1 MTAWARY
8 MSWTT
13 RGRQSSWGRVVRQ
26 FVALA
31 SGEGIARLF
40 GLVATLILARR
51 LEPSGFGLVTLGIT
65 LVGWFGV
72 VVDSGTETLNVR
84 DIARAPDRFREIA
97 DRVLGLRIA
106 LAIATGGL
114 YAIGVA
120 LFAKSGA
127 TRSVLLPFAL
137 VMPAVALNL
146 RWMVLG
152 LRQAR
157 AIAIGNVVARIAFL
171 IGVVAFVYG
180 HGDVLRVP
188 YLQAFSELVYGL
200 VIIAIVARGLGIT
213 RPKVDLA
220 AWKETL
226 RGSLPLMIHG
236 AARSALVTADL
247 LLIDLML
254 GPHPLGLYAA
264 ASKAPL
270 FFSAAIGLFSVS
282 FLAGFSAASGEEALA
297 VFAKATRILV
307 GTSLVVAVALSAA
320 APLFVPLVFG
330 HRYDGSVGSAVILPW
345 ILPMM
350 ALTTPYANALI
361 AGHMQLTLMKNTV
374 VGAVFAVG
382 AGAAAIETVG
392 IKGAAV
398 VRIASALLVLAL
410 NYRSATSHGLAPRL
424 SEIALF
430 RPRTAR
436 ARAVG

>member
-1 MTAWARY
+1 MR
-8 MSWTT
+8 S
-13 RGRQSSWGRVVRQ
+13 

-84 DIARAPDRFREIA
+84 EISRAPDRFREIA
-97 DRVLGLRIA
+97 DRVLGLRLA
-106 LAIATGGL
+106 LAIVTGAC
-114 YAIGVA
+114 YAVGVA

-127 TRSVLLPFAL
+127 TRNVLLPFAL

-157 AIAIGNVVARIAFL
+157 AIAIGNVAARIAFL
-171 IGVVAFVYG
+171 IGVVALIYG

-200 VIIAIVARGLGIT
+200 VIIVIVARGFGIS
-213 RPKVDLA
+213 RPRIDLD
-220 AWKETL
+220 AWKATL
-226 RGSLPLMIHG
+226 SGSLPLMIHG

-247 LLIDLML
+247 LLIDLLL

-282 FLAGFSAASGEEALA
+282 FLAGYSAVSGEEARE
-297 VFAKATRILV
+297 VFGKATRILV
-307 GTSLVVAVALSAA
+307 GTSLAVAVPLSAA
-320 APLFVPLVFG
+320 APLYVPLVFG
-330 HRYDGSVGSAVILPW
+330 HRYHGSVASAAILAW

-361 AGHMQLTLMKNTV
+361 AGHKQLTLMKNTI
-374 VGAVFAVG
+374 VGAAFAVG
-382 AGAAAIETVG
+382 AGVAGIEAVG

-398 VRIASALLVLAL
+398 VRVASATLVLVL
-410 NYRSATSHGLAPRL
+410 NYRSATVDGLAPRL
-424 SEIALF
+424 SEITF
-430 RPRTAR
+430 RLRPAR
-436 ARAVG
+436 ARAVS

>member
-1 MTAWARY
+1 VTAWARY
-8 MSWTT
+8 TSWTT
-13 RGRQSSWGRVVRQ
+13 RGRQTSWGRVVRQ

-31 SGEGIARLF
+31 GGEGVARLF

-84 DIARAPDRFREIA
+84 DISRAPHRFREIA

-106 LAIATGGL
+106 LAIATGGV

-157 AIAIGNVVARIAFL
+157 AIALGNVVARIAFL
-171 IGVVAFVYG
+171 IGVVALIYG

-200 VIIAIVARGLGIT
+200 VIVAMVARGFGIT
-213 RPKVDLA
+213 RPRVDLV

-247 LLIDLML
+247 LLIDLL
-254 GPHPLGLYAA
+254 IGPHPLGLYAA

-282 FLAGFSAASGEEALA
+282 FLAGFSASSGQEALE
-297 VFAKATRILV
+297 VFRKATRILV
-307 GTSLVVAVALSAA
+307 GTSLVVAIALSAA

-330 HRYDGSVGSAVILPW
+330 HRYDGAVGSAAILAW

-361 AGHMQLTLMKNTV
+361 AGHMQLALMKNTI
-374 VGAVFAVG
+374 VGAVFAVA
-382 AGAAAIETVG
+382 AGTAGIEAVG

-398 VRIASALLVLAL
+398 VRVASATLVLAL
-410 NYRSATSHGLAPRL
+410 NYRSAIAHGLAPRL
-424 SEIALF
+424 GEIAFPL
-430 RPRTAR
+430 RPAR
-436 ARAVG
+436 ARALS

>member
-1 MTAWARY
+1 MTVWARY

-13 RGRQSSWGRVVRQ
+13 RGRQTSWGRVVRQ

-31 SGEGIARLF
+31 GGEGVARLF

-84 DIARAPDRFREIA
+84 DISRAPHRFREIA

-106 LAIATGGL
+106 LALATGGV

-157 AIAIGNVVARIAFL
+157 AIALGNVVARIAFL
-171 IGVVAFVYG
+171 IGVLALIYG
-180 HGDVLRVP
+180 HRDVLRVP

-200 VIIAIVARGLGIT
+200 VIIAMVARGFGIT
-213 RPKVDLA
+213 RPRIDLE

-247 LLIDLML
+247 LLIDLL
-254 GPHPLGLYAA
+254 IGPHPLGLYAA

-282 FLAGFSAASGEEALA
+282 FLAGFSATSGEEALE
-297 VFAKATRILV
+297 VFRKASRILV

-330 HRYDGSVGSAVILPW
+330 HRYDGAVASAAILAW

-361 AGHMQLTLMKNTV
+361 AGHMQLALMKNTI
-374 VGAVFAVG
+374 VGAIFAVG
-382 AGAAAIETVG
+382 AGTAGIEVVG

-398 VRIASALLVLAL
+398 VRVASATLVLAL
-410 NYRSATSHGLAPRL
+410 NYRSATTHGLAPKL
-424 SEIALF
+424 SEIAFPL
-430 RPRTAR
+430 RPVR
-436 ARAVG
+436 ARALS

>member
-1 MTAWARY
+1 

-13 RGRQSSWGRVVRQ
+13 RGRQTSWGRVVRQ

-31 SGEGIARLF
+31 GGEGVARLF

-51 LEPSGFGLVTLGIT
+51 LEPSGFGLVTLGMT

-84 DIARAPDRFREIA
+84 DIARAPERFREIA

-106 LAIATGGL
+106 LAIATGGV

-157 AIAIGNVVARIAFL
+157 AIALGNVAARVAFL
-171 IGVVAFVYG
+171 IGVVALIYG
-180 HGDVLRVP
+180 HSDVLRVP
-188 YLQAFSELVYGL
+188 YLQAFSELVYGV
-200 VIIAIVARGLGIT
+200 VIIAIVARGMGIS
-213 RPKVDLA
+213 RPVVDLA
-220 AWKETL
+220 AWKATL

-282 FLAGFSAASGEEALA
+282 FLAGFSAASGEEANE
-297 VFAKATRILV
+297 VFGKATRILV
-307 GTSLVVAVALSAA
+307 GSSLAVAAALSAA
-320 APLFVPLVFG
+320 AALFVPLIFG
-330 HRYDGSVGSAVILPW
+330 HNYDGSVGSAVILPW
-345 ILPMM
+345 MLPMM

-361 AGHMQLTLMKNTV
+361 AGHMQLTLMKNTI
-374 VGAVFAVG
+374 VGAIFAVG
-382 AGAAAIETVG
+382 AGAAGIEVVG

-398 VRIASALLVLAL
+398 VRVASAALVLAL

-424 SEIALF
+424 GEIAF
-430 RPRTAR
+430 RLRPAR
-436 ARAVG
+436 ARVLS

>member
-1 MTAWARY
+1 

-13 RGRQSSWGRVVRQ
+13 RGRQTSWGRVIRS

-31 SGEGIARLF
+31 SGEGVARMF

-51 LEPSGFGLVTLGIT
+51 LHPDGFGLVTLGIT

-84 DIARAPDRFREIA
+84 DISRAPERFREIA

-106 LAIATGGL
+106 LAIVTGAG
-114 YAIGVA
+114 YVIGVA

-127 TRSVLLPFAL
+127 TRSVLMPFAL

-157 AIAIGNVVARIAFL
+157 AIAIGNVAARIAFL
-171 IGVVAFVYG
+171 IGVLAVVYSSR
-180 HGDVLRVP
+180 DILRVP

-200 VIIAIVARGLGIT
+200 VIIALVARGFGIS
-213 RPKVDLA
+213 RPRIDLA
-220 AWKETL
+220 AWKDTL

-236 AARSALVTADL
+236 FARSALVTSDL
-247 LLIDLML
+247 LLIDLL
-254 GPHPLGLYAA
+254 IGPHPLGLYAA

-282 FLAGFSAASGEEALA
+282 FLAGYSAAGREEALEL
-297 VFAKATRILV
+297 FRKAARILL
-307 GTSLVVAVALSAA
+307 GTSIAVAVVLSAA
-320 APLFVPLVFG
+320 APLIVPVVFG
-330 HRYDGSVGSAVILPW
+330 HRYNGAVASLAILAW

-361 AGHMQLTLMKNTV
+361 AGHHQLTLMKNTII
-374 VGAVFAVG
+374 GGVFAVG
-382 AGAAAIETVG
+382 AGVAGIELVG

-398 VRIASALLVLAL
+398 VRVASALLILVL
-410 NYRSATSHGLAPRL
+410 NYRSATVRGLAPRL
-424 SEIALF
+424 GEIAF
-430 RPRTAR
+430 RVRPAR
-436 ARAVG
+436 ARALS